1 MYDIGLDFSRF
12 FLSEDDFSHYS
23 IKHGINHTYRV
34 MLHCI
39 FLGGKLKNIQSTRC
53 SFCAAFIHD
62 LARRHD
68 GFCTKHG
75 LWAIQEKLPSFSDM
89 FLLMGLL
96 EDDFEAIELAVVNHS
111 ELNEI
116 SAHHLYYT
124 TVALLKD
131 ADALDRVRLGEDNLN
146 PKFFRLEESH
156 HLIPFAKRLFEQTN
170 NRRYKSFADFFR
182 ENKKLEI

>member
-1 MYDIGLDFSRF
+1 MFDIGLDFSRF
-12 FLSEDDFSHYS
+12 SLSEDDFSCYS

-34 MLHCI
+34 MIHCI
-39 FLGGKLKNIQSTRC
+39 SLGGKLKNIQSTRR

-68 GFCTKHG
+68 GYCTKHG
-75 LWAIQEKLPSFSDM
+75 LWAVQEKLPQFSGM
-89 FLLMGLL
+89 FHSMGLS

-111 ELNEI
+111 ERNEI
-116 SAHHLYYT
+116 SDRHLYYT

-146 PKFFRLEESH
+146 PKFFRLDESQ
-156 HLIPFAKRLFEQTN
+156 HLIPFAKRLFEQTKD
-170 NRRYKSFADFFR
+170 RKYKSFADFFS
-182 ENKKLEI
+182 ENKKLET